1 MSVEPSSPLR
11 LTLFTAPKP
20 FQGHIGV
27 IQTNAIRSWQRLGN
41 GVDILLVGRE
51 PGLAEAAAGLG
62 VRHEDSVARSPSG
75 APLLRSALEAARRAS
90 PSPFLC
96 YLNADIVLLDD
107 FRPSVEQVLARLERF
122 LIVGSRWDL
131 ELRQSLRFEAGWE
144 KQMREELARG
154 GVLHRPVGS
163 DYFVFPS
170 GQYDDLPDFTLGRS
184 GWDNWMI
191 FDARRRR
198 LPVVDA
204 SRAITVVHQEHDYAH
219 LPGGRPHYRHPESL
233 RNLQLAGGREAIFR
247 LEDADW
253 ELTAGG
259 LTRKRLADWHYPRKW
274 EADLI
279 ARLGPGG
286 GARIVR
292 MAFHPVAT
300 LRYFLGIAP
309 AKGGRRAKLDEGGL
323 EPGNEA

>member
-191 FDARRRR
+191 FDAGAGCFRSLMPAGRSRSFTRSTTTLTSPAAGRTIVTRRVCATSSWPAGARPSFAWR
-198 LPVVDA
+198 TPIGSSPRA
-204 SRAITVVHQEHDYAH
+204 GSRANAWPTGTIRA
-219 LPGGRPHYRHPESL
+219 
-233 RNLQLAGGREAIFR
+233 N
-247 LEDADW
+247 
-253 ELTAGG
+253 
-259 LTRKRLADWHYPRKW
+259 
-274 EADLI
+274 
-279 ARLGPGG
+279 
-286 GARIVR
+286 
-292 MAFHPVAT
+292 
-300 LRYFLGIAP
+300 
-309 AKGGRRAKLDEGGL
+309 GRRTSSPAWARDAERGSSGWLSI
-323 EPGNEA
+323 PSRR